1 MTRFILACTTAP
13 LSLIGCSQS
22 ASHKAF
28 PLNGP
33 DSQLAGGLVDA
44 ATSSGSLWPITFASS
59 LFLLASIPAF
69 FILDRKQFIAIL
81 AVGVILAISPIVLLK
96 ILDHL
101 VIPVAVLAGIAG
113 AAVLVF
119 FLGRL
124 WDRWK
129 TSRRAKAVAEAIRSD
144 GNTSTLTDFQ
154 AADAIESVAVLR
166 KHKK

>member
-1 MTRFILACTTAP
+1 MIRSILACTTAP
-13 LSLIGCSQS
+13 LPLLGCSQL
-22 ASHKAF
+22 AARNALT
-28 PLNGP
+28 LNGP
-33 DSQLAGGLVDA
+33 DSQLTGGLVDA
-44 ATSSGSLWPITFASS
+44 AASSGSLWPITFASG
-59 LFLLASIPAF
+59 LFLLAAIPAF

-144 GNTSTLTDFQ
+144 GNTSTLTDSQ